1 MRQFFTKQTHLEWEL
16 QQVNYWWEQTEIPYY
31 LEAVAESNLQGK
43 MFYDLL
49 ACASQKKDI
58 IKKMQDIK
66 QTFLNSHL

>member
-16 QQVNYWWEQTEIPYY
+16 QQVNYWWEQPEIPYY

-49 ACASQKKDI
+49 ACASQKK
-58 IKKMQDIK
+58 
-66 QTFLNSHL
+66 